1 MWEQTVLPDFS
12 SGLDASTQSASDTI
26 RQQLST
32 SEWLGPLAPIA
43 LSPFFGL
50 ALLSGVATY
59 GPDWLQE
66 RSALFRTEGPLD
78 SPWLFWTMACLA
90 ILTSLPRMTKVSKP
104 ISLAAEKLEAYSAV
118 IIFLAVRWLGSPSI
132 HDAGHP
138 VISDLDQATHPIYL
152 SAGFG
157 TLSLQLGMSVFAA
170 INILVINFV
179 KLFFEF
185 MVWLIPFPTVDAL
198 LEFGNKSSCAALM
211 AIYCYSPILATS
223 INLMMFAFCGLI
235 FLWVYRRT
243 RYYRDLVVGPA
254 MAYLFPFWF
263 AQRGQSFRAYI
274 ESSKSP
280 FPKYHPITVS
290 CLDEAQT
297 TFRISGWKGIQRW
310 DHQVTSRSSKNRSST
325 WVSQRIEVV
334 DSSGGI
340 YVLRFRRWVR
350 ADSLYSQRPTQSQ
363 NGSFTE
369 PEMEAP

>member
-1 MWEQTVLPDFS
+1 MWDQTVLPDFS
-12 SGLDASTQSASDTI
+12 SGLDASTQSASDSI

-50 ALLSGVATY
+50 AFLSGVATY

-118 IIFLAVRWLGSPSI
+118 IIFLAVRWLGSTGIP
-132 HDAGHP
+132 DAGQP
-138 VISDLDQATHPIYL
+138 AISNLDQATHPLYL
-152 SAGFG
+152 SAGIG
-157 TLSLQLGMSVFAA
+157 TFSLQLAMSAFAA

-198 LEFGNKSSCAALM
+198 LEFGNKASCAALM
-211 AIYCYSPILATS
+211 TIYCYSPILATF
-223 INLMMFAFCGLI
+223 INLLMLAFCGVI

-263 AQRGQSFRAYI
+263 AQRGPSFRAYI
-274 ESSKSP
+274 ESSKP
-280 FPKYHPITVS
+280 HLPKYHPITVS
-290 CLDEAQT
+290 CLDDSQT
-297 TFRISGWKGIQRW
+297 TFRISGWKGIQRL
-310 DHQVTSRSSKNRSST
+310 DQQVTLRSSKNRTAT
-325 WVSQRIEVV
+325 WVSQRIEVI
-334 DSSGGI
+334 DSEGGFYI
-340 YVLRFRRWVR
+340 LSFRRWVR
-350 ADSLYSQRPTQSQ
+350 ADSLYTQASSRSA
-363 NGSFTE
+363 NGSSSE
-369 PEMEAP
+369 PALETP